1 MSLQGKVSL
10 LLFIYCNSIEIYF
23 DYINTSF
30 ILGIFMSS
38 AGKAAARIGSDIYA
52 EVESILLPEIK
63 DIPHYKLFHVSFQNQ
78 ILPILKMES
87 IANLK
92 GRI

>member
-1 MSLQGKVSL
+1 MNHQGKVSL
-10 LLFIYCNSIEIYF
+10 LLCIYCNSIEIYF
-23 DYINTSF
+23 DYFNTSF
-30 ILGIFMSS
+30 IGIFMSS

-92 GRI
+92 GI